1 MIHSKYGNMKYMESK
16 LLWKYEN
23 MKYGNVSYNF
33 YRIYR
38 FTSLLSFCGLQMIFP
53 IYIYIISNWIDMC
66 HPLVSR
72 FQYFPA

>member
-33 YRIYR
+33 YKIYR
-38 FTSLLSFCGLQMIFP
+38 FISLHSFCGLQMIFP
-53 IYIYIISNWIDMC
+53 LIHI
-66 HPLVSR
+66 
-72 FQYFPA
+72 